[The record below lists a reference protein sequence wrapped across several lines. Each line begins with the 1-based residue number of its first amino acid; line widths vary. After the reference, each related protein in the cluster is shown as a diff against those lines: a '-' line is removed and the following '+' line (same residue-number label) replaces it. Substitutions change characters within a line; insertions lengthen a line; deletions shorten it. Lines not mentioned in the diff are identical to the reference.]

1 QTFLVTMMPRTWQLQ
16 LEWMLIR
23 CALLV
28 QAEIIP
34 HWESSL
40 CLKQGQKS
48 RVNDM
53 ELSFVLVKS
62 KMGHE
67 MDVMND
73 ILKIDGVKEATGTF
87 GQFDIFVKVQ
97 ANTRSELDKI
107 ITKKIRMVSN
117 VLSTT
122 TLPALPG

>member
-1 QTFLVTMMPRTWQLQ
+1 M
-16 LEWMLIR
+16 
-23 CALLV
+23 
-28 QAEIIP
+28 
-34 HWESSL
+34 S
-40 CLKQGQKS
+40 
-48 RVNDM
+48 

-87 GQFDIFVKVQ
+87 GQYDIFVKVE
-97 ANTRSELDKI
+97 ASTRQELDKI
-107 ITKKIRMVSN
+107 ITKKIRIVPN

-122 TLPALPG
+122 TLPALPGKSQK